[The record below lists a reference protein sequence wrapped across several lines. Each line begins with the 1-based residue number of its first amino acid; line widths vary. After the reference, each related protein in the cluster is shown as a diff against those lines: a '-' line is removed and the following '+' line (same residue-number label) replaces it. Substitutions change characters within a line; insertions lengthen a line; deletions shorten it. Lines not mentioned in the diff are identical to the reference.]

1 MILPKAFEERIIATL
16 GKDEFS
22 AFKASLEH
30 GSPTSIRINKHK
42 FQTTPNLEQIPW
54 CASGFYLPERPNF
67 SSDPLWHSGAYYV
80 QEASSML
87 LEQAFIKIKSV
98 NQNALKILDLC
109 AAPGGKSTHL
119 ASLCNSEDLL
129 VANEIIKSRVGVL
142 SENIKKQGH
151 WNTIITSADS
161 KDFAELGELFD
172 VILVDAPCSGE
183 GLFRK
188 DHAAMDHWNSENIQV
203 CELRQKRILN
213 DAIKCLKPNGYLIYS
228 TCTYN
233 PGENQNQIEMLL
245 NTGFESVDFTVLN
258 QTVSS
263 FQCYPHQFKGEGF
276 FISLLMKTESYDS
289 PVGRKKHTNLKDIKP
304 QDEWMQCLKM
314 ELDVRLFN
322 DKLIYSSSDA
332 FEFFTEHLSTIYCSS
347 IGCELGTLKSYGFT
361 PSEYLPFSLAVN
373 QEHFSIL
380 NLDQTQALHYLNK
393 QIIPHSGN
401 QKGYVTLAF
410 KENLLGFGKF
420 AGNRINN
427 LFPSEWRLRKLVDE
441 NQYFN
446 LE

>member
-1 MILPKAFEERIIATL
+1 MILPRAFEERLIDTL
-16 GKDEFS
+16 GKDEFT
-22 AFKASLEH
+22 AFKASLEQD
-30 GSPTSIRINKHK
+30 SPTSIRINRHK
-42 FQTTPNLEQIPW
+42 FQVKPNLEQIPW
-54 CASGFYLPERPNF
+54 CESGYYLPERPNF

-87 LEQAFIKIKSV
+87 LEQAFKKIKSE

-119 ASLCNSEDLL
+119 ASLCNSEDVL
-129 VANEIIKSRVGVL
+129 VANEIIKSRVGIL
-142 SENIKKQGH
+142 SENIKKQGY

-188 DHAAMDHWNSENIQV
+188 DHAAIDHWNSENIQV

-233 PGENQNQIEMLL
+233 PGENKNQVEMLL
-245 NTGFESVDFTVLN
+245 DKGFEAVEFTILG
-258 QTVSS
+258 QAVSS
-263 FQCYPHQFKGEGF
+263 FQCYPHLFKGEGF
-276 FISLLMKTESYDS
+276 FISLLRKTESYGS
-289 PVGRKKHTNLKDIKP
+289 SVGRKKHTNLKDIKP
-304 QDEWMQCLKM
+304 QNEWMHYLKM
-314 ELDVRLFN
+314 EVDVKQFN
-322 DKLIYSSSDA
+322 DKLIYSSSDT
-332 FEFFTEHLSTIYCSS
+332 FEFFTEHLNTIYCSS
-347 IGCELGTLKSYGFT
+347 IGCELGTIKNHGFT

-373 QEHFSIL
+373 QENFSIL

-393 QIIPHSGN
+393 QIIPNSDN
-401 QKGYVTLAF
+401 QKGYVLLAF
-410 KENLLGFGKF
+410 KDSLLGFGKF

-427 LFPSEWRLRKLVDE
+427 LYPSEWRLRKPVGE
-441 NQYFN
+441 NQHFS
-446 LE
+446 LQ